1 MKTTDEIVSTLLDR
15 QMGEPYIIDFYPP
28 LQSNRKVVGRFIVFF
43 KGALRRALKYLFL
56 PVVNKQNII
65 NKQMAAELE
74 ASKRELES
82 VKISLADVR
91 RLLSESDSS
100 KNKRKKIT
108 ITSTFEIYPPTGG
121 GKVRIFNLYGNLAK
135 KHDIE
140 VVSFTANGNDEFVG
154 SIAPGFVE
162 SRVPMSDSHL
172 LKQQQKYD
180 KEIGIKTEDI
190 TMYYLSE
197 KTPRYG
203 ELLKKSLDD
212 SEFVIL
218 SHPYLYHEVKK
229 HSTGLKLAYEAHNV
243 EYLLKQKFLPD
254 NEYSRE
260 VLKTL
265 FDVEKECCHK
275 SEFIFTCSDE
285 DKDSLCE
292 LYDVPADKV
301 IVVPN
306 GVDCSQTAFTDFRKR
321 RENKIK
327 LDLGNETLA
336 LFIGSY
342 HEPNIEACEHIF
354 KIAEKCPDVRFLLMG
369 SQCFGLAGMVK
380 KMPKNVGLLG
390 LVSEEEKARI
400 YSVVDFALNPITSG
414 SGTNLKMFDY
424 MSAGIPIIT
433 TEFGARGID
442 RRDVFLVS
450 EIDDMAATIQ
460 KYKVYDFSENVL
472 DARNYAENTFDWS
485 VISEVL
491 LQKLESVF
499 SGEEELNG

>member
-1 MKTTDEIVSTLLDR
+1 MKTTEEIVSILLDR

-28 LQSNRKVVGRFIVFF
+28 LLSNRKVVGGFIVFF
-43 KGALRRALKYLFL
+43 KETLRRALKYLFL

-65 NKQMAAELE
+65 NMQMAAELE
-74 ASKRELES
+74 ANKRELES
-82 VKISLADVR
+82 VKMSLVDVR
-91 RLLSESDSS
+91 RQISEHDNNE
-100 KNKRKKIT
+100 NKRKKIT
-108 ITSTFEIYPPTGG
+108 ITSTFDIYPPTGG
-121 GKVRIFNLYGNLAK
+121 AKSRIFNLYGKLAK
-135 KHDIE
+135 KYDIE
-140 VVSFTANGNDEFVG
+140 AVSFTANGNDEFIG
-154 SIAPGFVE
+154 TIAPGFVE
-162 SRVPMSDSHL
+162 SRVPMSDNHL
-172 LKQQQKYD
+172 YEQQQKYD

-190 TMYYLSE
+190 TMFYLSE

-212 SEFVIL
+212 SEFAVL

-229 HSTGLKLAYEAHNV
+229 HSEGIKLAYEAHNV
-243 EYLLKQKFLPD
+243 EYLLKKNVLPD
-254 NEYSRE
+254 NESSRE
-260 VLKTL
+260 ILKLL
-265 FDVEKECCHK
+265 FDIEKECCHK
-275 SEFIFTCSDE
+275 SEFVFTCSDE

-292 LYDVPADKV
+292 LYDVPPDKV
-301 IVVPN
+301 IIVPN

-321 RENKIK
+321 RENKTK

-369 SQCFGLAGMVK
+369 SQCFGIAGMAK
-380 KMPKNVGLLG
+380 EMPKNVGLLG

-433 TEFGARGID
+433 TEFGARGIE
-442 RRDVFLVS
+442 RRDVFIVS
-450 EIDDMAATIQ
+450 EIDDMAATIE
-460 KYKVYDFSENVL
+460 KYKSYDFTDKTL
-472 DARNYAENTFDWS
+472 DARNYAESTFDWG

-491 LQKLESVF
+491 LKKLESVF
-499 SGEEELNG
+499 SVEGES